1 MNSELSRLI
10 GPHGVCHRRDLVA
23 SVRDHILEYA
33 VVAGHV
39 VRLFPEVYA
48 LPSSVDDPV
57 ARCRAALLYAG
68 TDSAL
73 SHRTALQIWGLPVP
87 TQGPLDVTT
96 PLTRRLRNASDVIV
110 HRRSGFKA
118 ERPHAVTRSGLT
130 VVRLERAIAE
140 NWPLLE
146 ADDQRAPAIVGV
158 RERRTTAQRL
168 LGEVTSMISLV
179 GRRELIRLAGLLAHG
194 CYSEL
199 EVWGTTGSFGT
210 RTCHLQRL
218 KFVCISAEVLSS
230 LIAYSAARGS
240 TSNSTA
246 RNGISRL
253 PTANVTSPAT
263 RN

>member
-1 MNSELSRLI
+1 MNSELSRLL
-10 GPHGVCHRRDLVA
+10 GAHGVCHRRDLVA
-23 SVRDHILEYA
+23 TVRDHILEYA

-48 LPSSVDDPV
+48 LRSSADDPV

-68 TDSAL
+68 PDSAL
-73 SHRTALQIWGLPVP
+73 SHRTALQMWGLPVP
-87 TQGPLDVTT
+87 AQVTLDVTA

-110 HRRSGFKA
+110 HRRSGFRA

-140 NWPLLE
+140 SWPLLE

-168 LGEVTSMISLV
+168 LGEVASMINLP
-179 GRRELIRLAGLLAHG
+179 GRGELIRLAGLLAHG

-199 EVWGTTGSFGT
+199 EVWGYDGVFRHSDLPPSEAQVRVHVGRGVVFLDRLF
-210 RTCHLQRL
+210 RT
-218 KFVCISAEVLSS
+218 
-230 LIAYSAARGS
+230 RGS
-240 TSNSTA
+240 TWNSTA